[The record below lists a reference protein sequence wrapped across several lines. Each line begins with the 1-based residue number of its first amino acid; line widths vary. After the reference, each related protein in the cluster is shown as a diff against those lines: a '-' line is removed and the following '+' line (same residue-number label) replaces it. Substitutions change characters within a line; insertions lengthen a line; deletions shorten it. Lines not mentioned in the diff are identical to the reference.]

1 MKEWGFVKGSHLQFL
16 PGSIPWQSQELADLI
31 TQKFWESKTDS
42 QMWKDLHS
50 QGHTSISYFRKRGSA
65 YGRQRQIRSI
75 RSRHGLLRTSKL
87 DAQGVLDYL
96 AREQPPWEQLP
107 SIRRLV
113 KFFREER
120 RIWVTRDVCN
130 EALNMAKVKNREV
143 LDSLQS
149 EGVTTDQAVQSVF
162 AKLDTNGL

>member
-1 MKEWGFVKGSHLQFL
+1 MKEWGFVKGSHLEFL

-50 QGHTSISYFRKRGSA
+50 QGHTSIS
-65 YGRQRQIRSI
+65 QRQIRSI

-87 DAQGVLDYL
+87 DAQGVLDFL

-149 EGVTTDQAVQSVF
+149 EAVTTDQAVQSVF